1 MSITQILDLD
11 KMSSMIVFGLMGFMV
26 LLMVLPF
33 AAAQPI
39 LITVERSDVCKLSI
53 TCLPL
58 KELIPLDT
66 SNEKVSGKLT
76 EDGRSKPLY
85 KNHHMTYQFSKEKY
99 IVCVECDGMFQ
110 DHSRK
115 ITIETLAKFTYIKQ
129 SDSKIVN
136 NTFYDYSDR
145 HIENCR
151 TATISSNLELLK
163 DTIFVMGNDC
173 KVPSKFTEQTKTVKP
188 YTKLN
193 YCGNECQHQK
203 FMKAAKEKS
212 KSTYLINPAIKLKN
226 QNGTIKVNG

>member
-1 MSITQILDLD
+1 MKPLHVILL
-11 KMSSMIVFGLMGFMV
+11 IIAGCGLAVFIGT
-26 LLMVLPF
+26 LLP
-33 AAAQPI
+33 ASGQPI
-39 LITVERSDVCKLSI
+39 LISVGRSDVCEKSI

-58 KELIPLDT
+58 SDIIPLDT
-66 SNEKVSGKLT
+66 SNQKVSGKLT
-76 EDGRSKPLY
+76 EDGRGKPIY

-99 IVCVECDGMFQ
+99 IVCVECDGTFQ
-110 DHSRK
+110 DHSRR

-129 SDSKIVN
+129 SDARIVN

-145 HIENCR
+145 HIDNCR

-163 DTIFVMGNDC
+163 DTIYVMGNDC

-188 YTKLN
+188 YTKLK

-212 KSTYLINPAIKLKN
+212 KSYLIKPDIKLKN
-226 QNGTIKVNG
+226 QNDKVKVNG